1 MVYAEKMSSPTSSP
15 APSTDKLKALQQLGA
30 VQALPGCPARPET
43 GPSFSAGLHAPPGG
57 PARPRRGCIPPT
69 TPWLSLEGLSPP
81 APSSIHAVPVGSS
94 TAAHRHTSGRLGVCP
109 LNIGG
114 SGHRYCH
121 CILAGLIGNYSSWLS
136 LPPQACFEDLIRPL
150 PLHCDLE
157 RLSPSVPPPSVRPS
171 LNLASP
177 LLRAFFFR
185 LTR

>member
-30 VQALPGCPARPET
+30 VQALPGCPARPEM
-43 GPSFSAGLHAPPGG
+43 GPSFSAGLHAPPSG

-94 TAAHRHTSGRLGVCP
+94 TAAHRHTSGHLGVCP